1 MSLETAPQRRFA
13 RIWLEISSKEA
24 CNCRTGLL
32 FIGSAYRNKALP
44 SVIALPAGS
53 AALLEGVHPA
63 VVMPKN
69 IVTRSIAIR
78 LFFSQDFN
86 NLSME

>member
-1 MSLETAPQRRFA
+1 MAF
-13 RIWLEISSKEA
+13 
-24 CNCRTGLL
+24 
-32 FIGSAYRNKALP
+32 
-44 SVIALPAGS
+44 PAGS

-69 IVTRSIAIR
+69 IVSSSIVIR

-86 NLSME
+86 KLNIGWLKCSIKLLTGRNPSIIFPQLGVLNAEWEMREIRGIRKRLKK